1 VPLYNVYSHL
11 VYAANGADVETVVI
25 DGRVVMLKRKLLTL
39 DEESILQEARLL
51 AVTIREGQ
59 TVRRISTFSHSLTQP

>member
-1 VPLYNVYSHL
+1 MPLYNVYSHL